1 MHTITLSHLLPNSRG
16 IVTKMVEVDDTP
28 RPAGWVSI
36 NHRSIWIH
44 RFVREFYSV
53 GVHPAGSW
61 IPRTRDYPITPSR
74 RKLVKAF
81 IGETP

>member
-1 MHTITLSHLLPNSRG
+1 MQITISHLLPNSRA
-16 IVTKMVEVDDTP
+16 IVTKTVTVDDTP

-36 NHRSIWIH
+36 NSHAIWIH
-44 RFVREFYSV
+44 RYTRDFYGV

-81 IGETP
+81 IKETT